1 MEGTIII
8 ADDDVSVRTVLS
20 QAVSRAGCRVKSTG
34 AISTL
39 WRWIE
44 EGEGDAI
51 ILDVLLP
58 DGDALDI
65 LPALKKKRPEL
76 PVIVISANN
85 TILTTIRAS
94 ESGAYEYFPKPFDIK
109 QILSSLN
116 KALLKKFSNT
126 YEPEKIKQNS
136 IEFNVE
142 LPLIGRSQSMQEVY
156 RVMARLINT
165 DLTVMVIGASGTG
178 KELVARALHD
188 YGKRKEKPFIV
199 VNLGTVPSEEVESIL
214 FGAKNSHS
222 NNNVEP
228 IGKFQ
233 LAKGGTLFIDEIADM
248 PMSTQT
254 RLLRILQDEENLENE
269 NQDGQNLNVRII
281 TSTQVDLKPLIENG
295 SFRED
300 LFFRLNVIP
309 LNLPL
314 LRERAEDIPEL
325 CNHFLKLSSLKE
337 GLIQKSIVPKGIELI
352 KQQPWRGNVRELK
365 NFIQR
370 LIVLCTDEIIS
381 EEHIKKQ
388 LKQFNDNDNVDDF
401 SVKGL
406 SMSVEKHLLRYFELH
421 GSSQPPP
428 GLYSRILKEIEYPLI
443 ALSLNS
449 SKGNQLKASKLL
461 GINRNTLRKKIS
473 ELDINVSQTK
483 KMM

>member
-8 ADDDVSVRTVLS
+8 ADDDVSIRTVLT

-51 ILDVLLP
+51 ILDVVLP

-65 LPALKKKRPEL
+65 LPALKKKRPDI

-109 QILSSLN
+109 QILSTLN
-116 KALLKKFSNT
+116 KALIKKFSNN
-126 YEPEKIKQNS
+126 YKPKKIEHEPN
-136 IEFNVE
+136 EFKVD

-156 RVMARLINT
+156 RVIARLINT
-165 DLTVMVIGASGTG
+165 DLTVMIIGASGTG

-188 YGKRKEKPFIV
+188 FGKRKEKPFV
-199 VNLGTVPSEEVESIL
+199 VMNLGSIPSDQVENEL
-214 FGAKNSHS
+214 FGNSDEGRS
-222 NNNVEP
+222 DDA

-233 LAKGGTLFIDEIADM
+233 LAKGGTLFIDEVADM
-248 PMSTQT
+248 PMATQT
-254 RLLRILQDEENLENE
+254 RLLRILQDEENLEQD
-269 NQDGQNLNVRII
+269 NQDHKNSNVRII

-295 SFRED
+295 EFRED

-309 LNLPL
+309 LKLPL

-337 GLIQKSIVPKGIELI
+337 GLTQKTIVPNGIELL
-352 KQQPWRGNVRELK
+352 KRQQWRGNIRELK

-370 LIVLCTDEIIS
+370 LVVLSPDEIIN
-381 EEHIKKQ
+381 EDLVKNQ
-388 LKQFNDNDNVDDF
+388 LNEFIDNDKEDDY
-401 SVKGL
+401 SVEGL

-421 GSSQPPP
+421 GSSLPPP
-428 GLYSRILKEIEYPLI
+428 GLYNRILKEIEYPLI

-461 GINRNTLRKKIS
+461 GINRNTLRKKIN

>member
-34 AISTL
+34 AIATL
-39 WRWIE
+39 WRWVE

-51 ILDVLLP
+51 ILDVVLP

-116 KALLKKFSNT
+116 KALIKKFSNT
-126 YEPEKIKQNS
+126 YEPEKIKENP
-136 IEFNVE
+136 IEFKVD

-156 RVMARLINT
+156 RIMARLINT
-165 DLTVMVIGASGTG
+165 DLTVMIIGASGTG

-188 YGKRKEKPFIV
+188 FGKRKENPFIV
-199 VNLGTVPSEEVESIL
+199 VNLGTIPSEQVENTL
-214 FGAKNSHS
+214 FGANDNKS
-222 NNNVEP
+222 NVEP

-233 LAKGGTLFIDEIADM
+233 LARGGTLFIDEVADM

-254 RLLRILQDEENLENE
+254 RLLRILQDEENQEKE
-269 NQDGQNLNVRII
+269 NQDGKNTNVRII

-325 CNHFLKLSSLKE
+325 CNHFLKLSSVKE
-337 GLIQKSIVPKGIELI
+337 GLTQKSIVPKGIELL
-352 KQQPWRGNVRELK
+352 KQQPWRGNIRELK

-370 LIVLCTDEIIS
+370 LIVLCSDEIIS
-381 EEHIKKQ
+381 EELIKKQ
-388 LKQFNDNDNVDDF
+388 LKQFTDNDNAEDL
-401 SVKGL
+401 SVEGL

-428 GLYSRILKEIEYPLI
+428 GLYNRTLKEIEYPLI
-443 ALSLNS
+443 ALSLSS

>member
-8 ADDDVSVRTVLS
+8 ADDDVSIRTVLT

-34 AISTL
+34 TISTL

-51 ILDVLLP
+51 ILDVVLP

-65 LPALKKKRPEL
+65 LPALKKKRPDM

-109 QILSSLN
+109 QLLSTLN
-116 KALLKKFSNT
+116 KALVKKFSNN
-126 YEPEKIKQNS
+126 YKPEE
-136 IEFNVE
+136 IEHTPKEFKVD

-156 RVMARLINT
+156 RVIARLINT
-165 DLTVMVIGASGTG
+165 DLTVMIIGASGTG

-188 YGKRKEKPFIV
+188 FGKRKEKPFV
-199 VNLGTVPSEEVESIL
+199 VINLGSIPSDQVENEL
-214 FGAKNSHS
+214 FG
-222 NNNVEP
+222 NNDNGINNDA

-233 LAKGGTLFIDEIADM
+233 LAKGGTLFIDEVADM
-248 PMSTQT
+248 PMATQT
-254 RLLRILQDEENLENE
+254 RLLRILQDEENLEQDNQNNE
-269 NQDGQNLNVRII
+269 NSNVRII

-295 SFRED
+295 EFRED

-337 GLIQKSIVPKGIELI
+337 GLTQKSIVPNGIDVLK
-352 KQQPWRGNVRELK
+352 KQQWRGNIRELK
-365 NFIQR
+365 NFIQM
-370 LIVLCTDEIIS
+370 LVVLSPDEIIT
-381 EEHIKKQ
+381 EDLVKNQ
-388 LKQFNDNDNVDDF
+388 LKLFTDNDKEDDL
-401 SVKGL
+401 SVEGL

-421 GSSQPPP
+421 GSSLPPP
-428 GLYSRILKEIEYPLI
+428 GLYNRILKEVEYPLI

-461 GINRNTLRKKIS
+461 GINRNTLRKKIN

>member
-44 EGEGDAI
+44 EGEGDAV
-51 ILDVLLP
+51 ILDVVLP

-126 YEPEKIKQNS
+126 YEPEKIRQNQ

-142 LPLIGRSQSMQEVY
+142 LPLIGRSQTMQEVY

-165 DLTVMVIGASGTG
+165 DLTVMIIGASGTG

-188 YGKRKEKPFIV
+188 FGKRKDKPFIA
-199 VNLGTVPSEEVESIL
+199 VNLGTIPSEQVESIL
-214 FGAKNSHS
+214 FGANDKNSK
-222 NNNVEP
+222 VEP
-228 IGKFQ
+228 VGKFQ
-233 LAKGGTLFIDEIADM
+233 LAKGGTLFIDEVADM

-254 RLLRILQDEENLENE
+254 RLL
-269 NQDGQNLNVRII
+269 
-281 TSTQVDLKPLIENG
+281 S
-295 SFRED
+295 
-300 LFFRLNVIP
+300 
-309 LNLPL
+309 
-314 LRERAEDIPEL
+314 
-325 CNHFLKLSSLKE
+325 
-337 GLIQKSIVPKGIELI
+337 
-352 KQQPWRGNVRELK
+352 
-365 NFIQR
+365 
-370 LIVLCTDEIIS
+370 
-381 EEHIKKQ
+381 
-388 LKQFNDNDNVDDF
+388 
-401 SVKGL
+401 
-406 SMSVEKHLLRYFELH
+406 
-421 GSSQPPP
+421 
-428 GLYSRILKEIEYPLI
+428 
-443 ALSLNS
+443 
-449 SKGNQLKASKLL
+449 
-461 GINRNTLRKKIS
+461 
-473 ELDINVSQTK
+473 
-483 KMM
+483 

>member
-8 ADDDVSVRTVLS
+8 ADDDVSIRTVLT

-51 ILDVLLP
+51 ILDVVLP

-65 LPALKKKRPEL
+65 LPALKKKRPDI

-109 QILSSLN
+109 QILSTLN
-116 KALLKKFSNT
+116 KALIKKFSNN
-126 YEPEKIKQNS
+126 YKPKKIEHEPN
-136 IEFNVE
+136 EFKVD

-156 RVMARLINT
+156 RVIARLINT
-165 DLTVMVIGASGTG
+165 DLTVMIIGASGTG

-188 YGKRKEKPFIV
+188 FGKRKEKPFV
-199 VNLGTVPSEEVESIL
+199 VMNLGSIPSDQVENEL
-214 FGAKNSHS
+214 FG
-222 NNNVEP
+222 NNDEGRSDDA

-233 LAKGGTLFIDEIADM
+233 LAKGGTLFIDEVADM
-248 PMSTQT
+248 PMATQT
-254 RLLRILQDEENLENE
+254 RLLRILQDEENLEQD
-269 NQDGQNLNVRII
+269 NQDHKNSNVRII

-295 SFRED
+295 EFRED

-309 LNLPL
+309 LKLPL

-337 GLIQKSIVPKGIELI
+337 GLMQKTIVPNGIELL
-352 KQQPWRGNVRELK
+352 KRQQWRGNIRELK

-370 LIVLCTDEIIS
+370 LVVLSPDEIIN
-381 EEHIKKQ
+381 EDLVKNQ
-388 LKQFNDNDNVDDF
+388 LNEFIDNDKEDDY
-401 SVKGL
+401 SVEGL

-421 GSSQPPP
+421 GSSLPPP
-428 GLYSRILKEIEYPLI
+428 GLYNRILKEIEYPLI

-461 GINRNTLRKKIS
+461 GINRNTLRKKIN

>member
-44 EGEGDAI
+44 EGEGDAV
-51 ILDVLLP
+51 ILDVVLP

-65 LPALKKKRPEL
+65 LPALKRKRPEL

-126 YEPEKIKQNS
+126 YKPEKIKQNS

-165 DLTVMVIGASGTG
+165 DLTVMIIGASGTG

-188 YGKRKEKPFIV
+188 FGKRKEKPFIV
-199 VNLGTVPSEEVESIL
+199 VNLGTIPSEQVESIL
-214 FGAKNSHS
+214 FGANDKNS
-222 NNNVEP
+222 NVEP
-228 IGKFQ
+228 VGKFQ
-233 LAKGGTLFIDEIADM
+233 LAKGGTLFIDEVADM

-269 NQDGQNLNVRII
+269 NQDGQNSNVRII

-325 CNHFLKLSSLKE
+325 CNHFLKLSALKE
-337 GLIQKSIVPKGIELI
+337 GLSQKSIVPKGIELL
-352 KQQPWRGNVRELK
+352 KQQPWKGNVRELK

-381 EEHIKKQ
+381 EEIVKKKI
-388 LKQFNDNDNVDDF
+388 KQFTDNDNIEDL
-401 SVKGL
+401 SVEGL
-406 SMSVEKHLLRYFELH
+406 SMSVEKHLLRYFDYMDLH
-421 GSSQPPP
+421 
-428 GLYSRILKEIEYPLI
+428 
-443 ALSLNS
+443 SLL
-449 SKGNQLKASKLL
+449 QVYTA
-461 GINRNTLRKKIS
+461 
-473 ELDINVSQTK
+473 EF
-483 KMM
+483 

>member
-44 EGEGDAI
+44 EGEGDAV
-51 ILDVLLP
+51 ILDVVLP

-126 YEPEKIKQNS
+126 YEPEKIRQNQ

-142 LPLIGRSQSMQEVY
+142 LPLIGRSQTMQEVY

-165 DLTVMVIGASGTG
+165 DLTVMIIGASGTG

-188 YGKRKEKPFIV
+188 FGKRKDKPFIA
-199 VNLGTVPSEEVESIL
+199 VNLGTIPSEQVESIL
-214 FGAKNSHS
+214 FGSNDKNS
-222 NNNVEP
+222 NVEP
-228 IGKFQ
+228 VGKFQ
-233 LAKGGTLFIDEIADM
+233 LAKGGTLFIDEVADM

-269 NQDGQNLNVRII
+269 NQDGQNSNVRII

-314 LRERAEDIPEL
+314 LRERTEDIPEL

-337 GLIQKSIVPKGIELI
+337 GLTQKSIVPKGIELL
-352 KQQPWRGNVRELK
+352 KQQPWKGNVRELK

-381 EEHIKKQ
+381 EELVKKQ
-388 LKQFNDNDNVDDF
+388 LKQFTDDDNIEDL
-401 SVKGL
+401 SVEGL

-428 GLYSRILKEIEYPLI
+428 GLYNRILKEIEYPLI
-443 ALSLNS
+443 ALSLSS

>member
-8 ADDDVSVRTVLS
+8 ADDDVSIRTVLT

-51 ILDVLLP
+51 ILDVVLP

-65 LPALKKKRPEL
+65 LPAIKKKRPDI

-109 QILSSLN
+109 QILSTLN
-116 KALLKKFSNT
+116 KALIKKFSNN
-126 YEPEKIKQNS
+126 YKPKKIEHEPN
-136 IEFNVE
+136 EFKVD

-156 RVMARLINT
+156 RVIARLINT
-165 DLTVMVIGASGTG
+165 DLTVMIIGASGTG

-188 YGKRKEKPFIV
+188 FGKRKEKPFV
-199 VNLGTVPSEEVESIL
+199 VMNLGSIPSDQVENEL
-214 FGAKNSHS
+214 FG
-222 NNNVEP
+222 NNDEGRSDDA

-233 LAKGGTLFIDEIADM
+233 LAKGGTLFIDEVADM
-248 PMSTQT
+248 PMATQT
-254 RLLRILQDEENLENE
+254 RLLRILQDEENLEQD
-269 NQDGQNLNVRII
+269 NQDHKNSNVRII

-295 SFRED
+295 EFRED

-337 GLIQKSIVPKGIELI
+337 GLTQKTIVPNGIELL
-352 KQQPWRGNVRELK
+352 KRQQWRGNIRELK

-370 LIVLCTDEIIS
+370 LVVLSPDEIIN
-381 EEHIKKQ
+381 EDLVKNQ
-388 LKQFNDNDNVDDF
+388 LNEFIDNDKEDDY
-401 SVKGL
+401 SVEGL

-421 GSSQPPP
+421 GSSLPPP
-428 GLYSRILKEIEYPLI
+428 GLYNRILKEIEYPLI

-461 GINRNTLRKKIS
+461 GINRNTLRKKIN

>member
-8 ADDDVSVRTVLS
+8 ADDDVSIRTVLT

-51 ILDVLLP
+51 ILDVVLP

-85 TILTTIRAS
+85 TILTTIRSS

-116 KALLKKFSNT
+116 KALAKKFSNN
-126 YEPEKIKQNS
+126 YVPKKIDHNPE
-136 IEFNVE
+136 EFKVD

-156 RVMARLINT
+156 RVIARLINT
-165 DLTVMVIGASGTG
+165 DLTVMIIGASGTG

-188 YGKRKEKPFIV
+188 FGKRKEKPFIV
-199 VNLGTVPSEEVESIL
+199 INLGSIPSDQVENEL
-214 FGAKNSHS
+214 FG
-222 NNNVEP
+222 NNDIE
-228 IGKFQ
+228 GKFQ
-233 LAKGGTLFIDEIADM
+233 LAKGGTLFIDELADM

-254 RLLRILQDEENLENE
+254 RLLRILQDEENFEMNYK
-269 NQDGQNLNVRII
+269 NNNTSNVRII
-281 TSTQVDLKPLIENG
+281 TSTQVDLKPLIDNG
-295 SFRED
+295 EFRED

-309 LNLPL
+309 LTLPL
-314 LRERAEDIPEL
+314 LRERIEDIPEL
-325 CNHFLKLSSLKE
+325 SNHFLKISSQKE
-337 GLIQKSIVPKGIELI
+337 GLTQKTIDPKGVELLK
-352 KQQPWRGNVRELK
+352 KQNWRGNVRELK

-370 LIVLCTDEIIS
+370 LIVLCKDELIS
-381 EEHIKKQ
+381 EELVKNQ
-388 LKQFNDNDNVDDF
+388 LILFTDNDKEDDF
-401 SVKGL
+401 TVEGL
-406 SMSVEKHLLRYFELH
+406 SMSVEKHLVRYFELH

-428 GLYSRILKEIEYPLI
+428 GLYNRILKEVEYPLI

-461 GINRNTLRKKIS
+461 GINRNTLRKKIN
-473 ELDINVSQTK
+473 ELDINVSQAK
-483 KMM
+483 KLM

>member
-8 ADDDVSVRTVLS
+8 ADDDVSIRTVLT

-44 EGEGDAI
+44 EGEGDAV
-51 ILDVLLP
+51 ILDVVLP

-65 LPALKKKRPEL
+65 LPALKKKRPDM

-109 QILSSLN
+109 KILSTLN
-116 KALLKKFSNT
+116 KALLKKFSNN
-126 YEPEKIKQNS
+126 YKPEKIEHSPK
-136 IEFNVE
+136 EFKVD

-156 RVMARLINT
+156 RIIARLINT
-165 DLTVMVIGASGTG
+165 DLTVMIIGASGTG

-188 YGKRKEKPFIV
+188 FGKRKEKPFV
-199 VNLGTVPSEEVESIL
+199 VINLGSIPSDQVEKEI
-214 FGAKNSHS
+214 FG
-222 NNNVEP
+222 NNDND
-228 IGKFQ
+228 INNDATGKFH
-233 LAKGGTLFIDEIADM
+233 LAKGGTLFIDEVADM
-248 PMSTQT
+248 PMATQT
-254 RLLRILQDEENLENE
+254 RLLRILQDEENLEQDNKNNE
-269 NQDGQNLNVRII
+269 NSNVRII
-281 TSTQVDLKPLIENG
+281 TSTQVDLKPLIEKG
-295 SFRED
+295 EFRED

-337 GLIQKSIVPKGIELI
+337 GLTQKTIVPNGIEVLK
-352 KQQPWRGNVRELK
+352 KQQWRGNIRELK

-370 LIVLCTDEIIS
+370 LVVLSPDEIIT
-381 EEHIKKQ
+381 EDLIKNQ
-388 LKQFNDNDNVDDF
+388 LKLFTDSDKEDDL
-401 SVKGL
+401 SVEGL

-421 GSSQPPP
+421 GSSLPPP
-428 GLYSRILKEIEYPLI
+428 GLYNRILKEIEYPLI

-461 GINRNTLRKKIS
+461 GINRNTLRKKIN

>member
-8 ADDDVSVRTVLS
+8 ADDDVSIRTVLT

-51 ILDVLLP
+51 ILDVVLP

-65 LPALKKKRPEL
+65 LPALKKKRPDI

-109 QILSSLN
+109 QILSTLN
-116 KALLKKFSNT
+116 KALIKKFSNN
-126 YEPEKIKQNS
+126 YEPKKIEHEPT
-136 IEFNVE
+136 EFKVD

-156 RVMARLINT
+156 RVIARLINT
-165 DLTVMVIGASGTG
+165 DLTVMIIGASGTG

-188 YGKRKEKPFIV
+188 FGKRKEKPFV
-199 VNLGTVPSEEVESIL
+199 VMNLGSIPSDQVENEL
-214 FGAKNSHS
+214 FG
-222 NNNVEP
+222 NNDEGRSDDA

-233 LAKGGTLFIDEIADM
+233 LAKGGTLFIDEVADM
-248 PMSTQT
+248 PMATQT
-254 RLLRILQDEENLENE
+254 RLLRILQDEENLEQD
-269 NQDGQNLNVRII
+269 NQDHKNSNVRII

-295 SFRED
+295 EFRED

-337 GLIQKSIVPKGIELI
+337 GLTQKTIVPNGIELL
-352 KQQPWRGNVRELK
+352 KRQQWRGNIRELK

-370 LIVLCTDEIIS
+370 LVVLSPDEIIN
-381 EEHIKKQ
+381 EDLVKNQ
-388 LKQFNDNDNVDDF
+388 LNEFIDNDKEDDY
-401 SVKGL
+401 SVEGL

-428 GLYSRILKEIEYPLI
+428 GLYNRILKEIEYPLI

-461 GINRNTLRKKIS
+461 GINRNTLRKKIN

>member
-8 ADDDVSVRTVLS
+8 ADDDVSIRTVLT

-51 ILDVLLP
+51 ILDVVLP

-65 LPALKKKRPEL
+65 LPALKKKRPDV

-109 QILSSLN
+109 QILSTLN
-116 KALLKKFSNT
+116 KALIKKFSNN
-126 YEPEKIKQNS
+126 YKPKKIEHEPN
-136 IEFNVE
+136 EFKVD

-156 RVMARLINT
+156 RVIARLINT
-165 DLTVMVIGASGTG
+165 DLTVMIIGASGTG

-188 YGKRKEKPFIV
+188 FGKRKEKPFV
-199 VNLGTVPSEEVESIL
+199 VMNLGSIPSDQVENEL
-214 FGAKNSHS
+214 FG
-222 NNNVEP
+222 NNDESRSDDA

-233 LAKGGTLFIDEIADM
+233 LAKGGTLFIDEVADL
-248 PMSTQT
+248 PMATQT
-254 RLLRILQDEENLENE
+254 RLLRILQDEENLEQD
-269 NQDGQNLNVRII
+269 NQDHKNSNVRII
-281 TSTQVDLKPLIENG
+281 TSTQVDLKPLIVNG
-295 SFRED
+295 EFRED

-337 GLIQKSIVPKGIELI
+337 GLTQKTIVPNGIELL
-352 KQQPWRGNVRELK
+352 KRQQWRGNIRELK
-365 NFIQR
+365 NFVQR
-370 LIVLCTDEIIS
+370 LVVLSPDEIIN
-381 EEHIKKQ
+381 EDLVKNQ
-388 LKQFNDNDNVDDF
+388 LNEFIDNDKEDDY
-401 SVKGL
+401 SVEGL

-421 GSSQPPP
+421 GSSLPPP
-428 GLYSRILKEIEYPLI
+428 GLYNRILREIEYPLI

-461 GINRNTLRKKIS
+461 GINRNTLRKKIN

>member
-8 ADDDVSVRTVLS
+8 ADDDVSIRTVLS

-44 EGEGDAI
+44 EGEGDAV
-51 ILDVLLP
+51 ILDVVLP

-65 LPALKKKRPEL
+65 LPALKKKRPDL

-94 ESGAYEYFPKPFDIK
+94 ESGAYEYFPKPFDIR

-116 KALLKKFSNT
+116 KALIKKFSNT
-126 YEPEKIKQNS
+126 YEPNISQQNS
-136 IEFNVE
+136 IELKVD

-156 RVMARLINT
+156 RVIARLINT
-165 DLTVMVIGASGTG
+165 DLTVMINGASGTG

-188 YGKRKEKPFIV
+188 FGKRKEKPFIV
-199 VNLGTVPSEEVESIL
+199 VNLGTIPSDQVENIL
-214 FGAKNSHS
+214 FGNSEDKS
-222 NNNVEP
+222 NTNTV
-228 IGKFQ
+228 GKFQ
-233 LAKGGTLFIDEIADM
+233 LAEGGTLFIDEVADM

-254 RLLRILQDEENLENE
+254 RLLRILQDEENLEKN
-269 NQDGQNLNVRII
+269 NKNVQNSNVRVI
-281 TSTQVDLKPLIENG
+281 TSTQADLKPLIEDG
-295 SFRED
+295 TFRED

-325 CNHFLKLSSLKE
+325 CNHFLKLSSFRD
-337 GLIQKSIVPKGIELI
+337 GLSQKSIVPKGIELL
-352 KQQPWRGNVRELK
+352 KQQQWRGNVRELK

-370 LIVLCTDEIIS
+370 LIVLCPDEIIS
-381 EEHIKKQ
+381 EELIKNQ
-388 LKQFNDNDNVDDF
+388 LKLFTDNDNAEDL
-401 SVKGL
+401 SVEGL

-428 GLYSRILKEIEYPLI
+428 GLYNRIIKEIEYPLI
-443 ALSLNS
+443 ALSLSS

>member
-8 ADDDVSVRTVLS
+8 ADDDVSIRTVLT

-51 ILDVLLP
+51 ILDVVLP

-65 LPALKKKRPEL
+65 LPALKKKRPDI

-109 QILSSLN
+109 QILSTLN
-116 KALLKKFSNT
+116 KALIKKFSNN
-126 YEPEKIKQNS
+126 YKPKKIENEPN
-136 IEFNVE
+136 EFKVD

-156 RVMARLINT
+156 RVIARLINT
-165 DLTVMVIGASGTG
+165 DLTVMIIGASGTG

-188 YGKRKEKPFIV
+188 FGKRKEKPFV
-199 VNLGTVPSEEVESIL
+199 VMNLGSIPSDQVENEL
-214 FGAKNSHS
+214 FG
-222 NNNVEP
+222 NNDEGRSDDA

-233 LAKGGTLFIDEIADM
+233 LAKGGTLFIDEVADM
-248 PMSTQT
+248 PMATQT
-254 RLLRILQDEENLENE
+254 RLLRILQDEENLEQD
-269 NQDGQNLNVRII
+269 NQDHKNSNVRII

-295 SFRED
+295 EFRED

-337 GLIQKSIVPKGIELI
+337 GLTQKTIVPNGIELL
-352 KQQPWRGNVRELK
+352 KRQQWRGNIRELK

-370 LIVLCTDEIIS
+370 LVVLSPDEIIS
-381 EEHIKKQ
+381 EDLVKNQ
-388 LKQFNDNDNVDDF
+388 LNEFIDNDKEDDY
-401 SVKGL
+401 SVEGL

-421 GSSQPPP
+421 GSSLPPP
-428 GLYSRILKEIEYPLI
+428 GLYNRILKEIEYPLI

-461 GINRNTLRKKIS
+461 GINRNTLRKKIN

>member
-8 ADDDVSVRTVLS
+8 ADDDVSIRTVLT

-51 ILDVLLP
+51 ILDVVLP

-65 LPALKKKRPEL
+65 LPALKKKRPDM

-109 QILSSLN
+109 QLLSTLN
-116 KALLKKFSNT
+116 KALVKKFSNN
-126 YEPEKIKQNS
+126 YKPEKIEHTPK
-136 IEFNVE
+136 EFKVD

-156 RVMARLINT
+156 RVIARLINT
-165 DLTVMVIGASGTG
+165 DLTVMIIGASGTG

-188 YGKRKEKPFIV
+188 FGKRKEKPFV
-199 VNLGTVPSEEVESIL
+199 VMNLGSIPSDQVENEL
-214 FGAKNSHS
+214 FGNNDND
-222 NNNVEP
+222 NNNNE

-233 LAKGGTLFIDEIADM
+233 LAKGGTLFIDEVADM
-248 PMSTQT
+248 PMATQT
-254 RLLRILQDEENLENE
+254 RLLRILQDEENLEQDNQNNE
-269 NQDGQNLNVRII
+269 NSNVRII

-295 SFRED
+295 EFRED

-337 GLIQKSIVPKGIELI
+337 GLTQKSIVPSGIDVLK
-352 KQQPWRGNVRELK
+352 KQQWRGNIRELK

-370 LIVLCTDEIIS
+370 LVVLSPDEIIT
-381 EEHIKKQ
+381 EDLVKNQ
-388 LKQFNDNDNVDDF
+388 LKLFTDNDKEDDL
-401 SVKGL
+401 SVEGL

-421 GSSQPPP
+421 GSSLPPP
-428 GLYSRILKEIEYPLI
+428 GLYNRILKEVEYPLI

-461 GINRNTLRKKIS
+461 GINRNTLRKKIN

>member
-8 ADDDVSVRTVLS
+8 ADDDVSIRTVLT

-51 ILDVLLP
+51 ILDVVLP

-65 LPALKKKRPEL
+65 LPALKKKRPDI

-109 QILSSLN
+109 QILSTLN
-116 KALLKKFSNT
+116 KALIKKFSNN
-126 YEPEKIKQNS
+126 YKPKKIEHEPN
-136 IEFNVE
+136 EFKVD

-156 RVMARLINT
+156 RVIARLINT
-165 DLTVMVIGASGTG
+165 DLTVMIIGASGTG

-188 YGKRKEKPFIV
+188 FGKRKEKPFV
-199 VNLGTVPSEEVESIL
+199 VMNLGSIPSDQVENEL
-214 FGAKNSHS
+214 FG
-222 NNNVEP
+222 NNDEGRSDDA

-233 LAKGGTLFIDEIADM
+233 LAKGGTLFIDEVADM
-248 PMSTQT
+248 PMATQT
-254 RLLRILQDEENLENE
+254 RLLRILQDEENLEQD
-269 NQDGQNLNVRII
+269 NQDHKNSNVRII

-295 SFRED
+295 EFRED

-337 GLIQKSIVPKGIELI
+337 GLTQKTIVPNGIELL
-352 KQQPWRGNVRELK
+352 KRQQWRGNIRELK

-370 LIVLCTDEIIS
+370 LVVLSPDEIIN
-381 EEHIKKQ
+381 EDLVKNQ
-388 LKQFNDNDNVDDF
+388 LNEFIDNDKEDDY
-401 SVKGL
+401 SVEGL

-428 GLYSRILKEIEYPLI
+428 GLYNRILKEIEYPLI

-461 GINRNTLRKKIS
+461 GINRNTLRKKIN

-483 KMM
+483 KML

>member
-8 ADDDVSVRTVLS
+8 ADDDVSIRTVLT

-51 ILDVLLP
+51 ILDVVLP

-65 LPALKKKRPEL
+65 LPALKKKRPDI

-109 QILSSLN
+109 QILSTLN
-116 KALLKKFSNT
+116 KALIKKFSNN
-126 YEPEKIKQNS
+126 YKPKKIEHEPN
-136 IEFNVE
+136 EFKVD

-156 RVMARLINT
+156 RVIARLINT
-165 DLTVMVIGASGTG
+165 DLTVMIIGASGTG

-188 YGKRKEKPFIV
+188 FGKRKEKPFV
-199 VNLGTVPSEEVESIL
+199 VMNLGSIPSDQVENEL
-214 FGAKNSHS
+214 FG
-222 NNNVEP
+222 NNDEVRSDDA

-233 LAKGGTLFIDEIADM
+233 LAKGGTLFIDEVADM
-248 PMSTQT
+248 PMATQT
-254 RLLRILQDEENLENE
+254 RLLRILQDEENLEQD
-269 NQDGQNLNVRII
+269 NQDHKNSNVRII

-295 SFRED
+295 EFRED

-337 GLIQKSIVPKGIELI
+337 GLTQKTIVPNGIELL
-352 KQQPWRGNVRELK
+352 KRQQWRGNIRELK

-370 LIVLCTDEIIS
+370 LVVLSPDEIIN
-381 EEHIKKQ
+381 EDLVKNQ
-388 LKQFNDNDNVDDF
+388 LNEFIDNDKEDDY
-401 SVKGL
+401 SVEGL

-421 GSSQPPP
+421 GSSLPPP
-428 GLYSRILKEIEYPLI
+428 GLYNRILKEIEYPLI

-461 GINRNTLRKKIS
+461 GINRNTLRKKIN

>member
-188 YGKRKEKPFIV
+188 FGKRKEKPFIV
-199 VNLGTVPSEEVESIL
+199 VNLGTIPSEQVESIL
-214 FGAKNSHS
+214 FGANDKNS
-222 NNNVEP
+222 NVEP
-228 IGKFQ
+228 VGKFQ
-233 LAKGGTLFIDEIADM
+233 LAKGGTLFIDEVADM

-269 NQDGQNLNVRII
+269 NQDGQNSNVRII

-337 GLIQKSIVPKGIELI
+337 GLTQKSIEPKGIELL

-381 EEHIKKQ
+381 EELVKKQ
-388 LKQFNDNDNVDDF
+388 LKQFTDNDNVEDF
-401 SVKGL
+401 SVEGL

-428 GLYSRILKEIEYPLI
+428 GLYNRILKEIEYPLI
-443 ALSLNS
+443 ALSLSS

>member
-8 ADDDVSVRTVLS
+8 ADDDVSIRTVLT

-44 EGEGDAI
+44 EGEGDAL
-51 ILDVLLP
+51 ILDVVLP

-65 LPALKKKRPEL
+65 LPALKKKRPDM

-109 QILSSLN
+109 KILSTLN
-116 KALLKKFSNT
+116 KALLKKFSNN
-126 YEPEKIKQNS
+126 YKPEKIEHSPK
-136 IEFNVE
+136 EFKVD

-156 RVMARLINT
+156 RIIARLINT
-165 DLTVMVIGASGTG
+165 DLTVMIIGASGTG

-188 YGKRKEKPFIV
+188 FGKRKEKPFV
-199 VNLGTVPSEEVESIL
+199 VINLGSIPSDQVEKEI
-214 FGAKNSHS
+214 FG
-222 NNNVEP
+222 NNDNDINNDA

-233 LAKGGTLFIDEIADM
+233 LAKGGTLFIDEVADM
-248 PMSTQT
+248 PMATQT
-254 RLLRILQDEENLENE
+254 RLLRILQDEENLENDNQYNE
-269 NQDGQNLNVRII
+269 NSNVRII
-281 TSTQVDLKPLIENG
+281 TSTQVDLKSLIENG
-295 SFRED
+295 EFRED

-337 GLIQKSIVPKGIELI
+337 GLTQKTIVPNGIEILK
-352 KQQPWRGNVRELK
+352 KQQWRGNIRELK

-370 LIVLCTDEIIS
+370 LVVLSPDDIIT
-381 EEHIKKQ
+381 EDLVKNQ
-388 LKQFNDNDNVDDF
+388 LKLFSDNEKEDDL
-401 SVKGL
+401 SVEGL

-421 GSSQPPP
+421 GSSLPPP
-428 GLYSRILKEIEYPLI
+428 GLYNRILKEIEYPLI

-461 GINRNTLRKKIS
+461 GINRNTLRKKIN